1 MYLIQVLQ
9 RIVKEY
15 GHELVQATL
24 CLVET
29 SRFGLLETEL
39 LEILAMQPSIPGA
52 KIVDDLAF
60 EGKLP
65 MAKVNLILSLSMTY
79 HLVCNKC
86 NVTGGTVVFC
96 RSLSVLFLLANVLSV
111 FLQFMASYY
120 LPLYFQTFLKA
131 SGMYRD
137 VFFFEGYIG

>member
-15 GHELVQATL
+15 GNELVQATL

-65 MAKVNLILSLSMTY
+65 MAKVNLILSSSMI
-79 HLVCNKC
+79 CNKC
-86 NVTGGTVVFC
+86 NMTGGTEVFC
-96 RSLSVLFLLANVLSV
+96 RSLFVLFLLANVLSV

-120 LPLYFQTFLKA
+120 LPLHFQTFLIA
-131 SGMYRD
+131 SGIT
-137 VFFFEGYIG
+137 ENC